1 MAAPNMPAE
10 TQDVEKEP
18 MLLLDVTG
26 SMNYGTSEKDPTPRR
41 ETIKEAIG
49 IIVATLAKEDAQAG
63 HEEEGGGLRT
73 VVFAGGQASDIGD
86 LNPGNLEEKWRTI
99 RWAGGTRIIPGWN
112 KLIETYTD
120 EFGQTAPAERPLLM
134 ALVITDGEADDSDA
148 FGKAIQ
154 KASGGVYVALAI
166 LGYGP
171 EHDAALR
178 SYQQIE
184 AQNAHVRVLPFGSET
199 DPQVIARALLRMLE

>member
-1 MAAPNMPAE
+1 MAANMPAE
-10 TQDVEKEP
+10 APNTEKEP
-18 MLLLDVTG
+18 MLLLDITG
-26 SMNYGTSEKDPTPRR
+26 SMNYGTSATDNTPRKD
-41 ETIKEAIG
+41 TIKEAIN

-73 VVFAGGQASDIGD
+73 VVFAGGQAADLGD
-86 LNPGNLEEKWRTI
+86 LNPDNLEQKWRTI
-99 RWAGGTRIIPGWN
+99 HWAGGTRIIPGWN

-134 ALVITDGEADDSDA
+134 ALVITDGEADDSEA
-148 FGKAIQ
+148 FGRAIQ

-166 LGYGP
+166 IGYGP

-184 AQNAHVRVLPFGSET
+184 AQNAHVRVLPFASET
-199 DPQVIARALLRMLE
+199 DPQVIARALLKMIE

>member
-1 MAAPNMPAE
+1 
-10 TQDVEKEP
+10 
-18 MLLLDVTG
+18 
-26 SMNYGTSEKDPTPRR
+26 
-41 ETIKEAIG
+41 
-49 IIVATLAKEDAQAG
+49 AG

-86 LNPGNLEEKWRTI
+86 LNPNNLEEKWRTI

-112 KLIETYTD
+112 KLIETYSE
-120 EFGQTAPAERPLLM
+120 EFGQVAPAERPLLM

-148 FGKAIQ
+148 FGRAIQ

>member
-1 MAAPNMPAE
+1 MVTTSLPAE
-10 TQDVEKEP
+10 TQEVEKEP

-26 SMNYGTSEKDPTPRR
+26 SMNYGTSERDPTPRR

-86 LNPGNLEEKWRTI
+86 LNPGNLEEKWSTI

-112 KLIETYTD
+112 KLIETYTE

>member
-1 MAAPNMPAE
+1 MAAPNMPAAP
-10 TQDVEKEP
+10 QDVEKEP

-26 SMNYGTSEKDPTPRR
+26 SMNYGTSEKDSTPRR

-86 LNPGNLEEKWRTI
+86 LNPGNLQEKWGTI

-120 EFGQTAPAERPLLM
+120 EFGQTPPAERPLLM

-148 FGKAIQ
+148 LGKVIQ